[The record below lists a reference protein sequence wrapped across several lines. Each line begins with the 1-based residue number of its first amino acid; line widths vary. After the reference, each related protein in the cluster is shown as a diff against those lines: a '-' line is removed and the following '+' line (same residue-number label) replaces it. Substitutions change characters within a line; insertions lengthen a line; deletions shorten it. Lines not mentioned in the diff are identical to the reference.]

1 MGDGERGIG
10 AVEVNRFLVS
20 YAYMSPPMQEAL
32 FSSGAK
38 ILIDSGAFTAWKSGK
53 PIELEA
59 YRDWLLAHQDKVWG
73 YLNLDVVGD
82 PEGSEVNLAFLR
94 AAGLDPIPVITRGM
108 TLRQA
113 MPMQDSQGRVAI
125 GGLVGTPD
133 KLKFVTALRP
143 ALAGKKVHVLGT
155 FNPEILNLPDV
166 ATADASTGTN
176 ALRFGALR
184 FIYRG
189 ARHSLTRAHF
199 TNVLSPAAAYL
210 LAVTGATAEGLRGP
224 WVNSIGVFREV
235 AFRVA
240 VLNAAR
246 LSALTSTEVFD
257 VVAGKGDL
265 LAFVR
270 ARAFLVSKG
279 LL

>member
-1 MGDGERGIG
+1 
-10 AVEVNRFLVS
+10 
-20 YAYMSPPMQEAL
+20 
-32 FSSGAK
+32 
-38 ILIDSGAFTAWKSGK
+38 
-53 PIELEA
+53 
-59 YRDWLLAHQDKVWG
+59 
-73 YLNLDVVGD
+73 
-82 PEGSEVNLAFLR
+82 
-94 AAGLDPIPVITRGM
+94 
-108 TLRQA
+108 
-113 MPMQDSQGRVAI
+113 VAI